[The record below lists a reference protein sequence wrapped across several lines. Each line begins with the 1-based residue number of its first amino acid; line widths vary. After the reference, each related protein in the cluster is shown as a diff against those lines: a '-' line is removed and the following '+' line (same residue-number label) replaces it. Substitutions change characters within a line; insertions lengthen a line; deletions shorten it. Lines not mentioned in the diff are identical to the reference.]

1 MLQTWHDLQ
10 SVFAAIGGVIGGFLG
25 GIDGFM
31 YTLIAFMI
39 IDYVS
44 GVMVAVSDRSL
55 SSAVGFRGICRKVLI
70 LALVGM
76 GNLLDVYVIGT
87 GAVIRTAV
95 IFFFLSNEGLS
106 VLENAGKLGLPI
118 PDKLRNVLAQLRDDE
133 AEGEENGGF

>member
-10 SVFAAIGGVIGGFLG
+10 IVFAAIGGVIGGFLG

>member
-10 SVFAAIGGVIGGFLG
+10 IVFAAIGGVIGGFLG

-76 GNLLDVYVIGT
+76 RNLLDVYVIGT